1 MEWSVVCRASQGM
14 EVELPIRW
22 MCARQ
27 EDVLGGR
34 EAFRVEPGAEAPWEQ
49 AGLGPQ
55 GCGSGNWV
63 VDGSFSLGEGTA

>member
-1 MEWSVVCRASQGM
+1 MVEWSVVCRASQGM

-34 EAFRVEPGAEAPWEQ
+34 EAFRVEPGGEEPWEQ

-55 GCGSGNWV
+55 AVAVEIGWLMEV
-63 VDGSFSLGEGTA
+63 FH